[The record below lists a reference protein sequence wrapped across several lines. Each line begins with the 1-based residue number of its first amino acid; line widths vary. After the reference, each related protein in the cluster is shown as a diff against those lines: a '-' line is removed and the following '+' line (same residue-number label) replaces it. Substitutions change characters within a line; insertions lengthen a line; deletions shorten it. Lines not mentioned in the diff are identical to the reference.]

1 MKAESLIFLK
11 LGGSLITDKDK
22 TETARTDVLQFLLSD
37 LNQYMDENPHT
48 RVLIG
53 HGSGSF
59 GHHAAAKFQTQ
70 LGVTSE
76 EEWLGFQEVWIS
88 ARKLNS
94 IFIEQAIKAKL
105 PVMSF
110 PPSAS
115 LISSGHKVKTWDIQP
130 IQQTL
135 EANLIPVIYGDVV
148 FDKQIGGTIFST
160 EELFFHLAQFLHPSK
175 ILLAGIES
183 AVYQDFP
190 ENQVPLR
197 HISKDEAMVAF
208 IKPSQSQD
216 VTGGMRSKV
225 REMQKL
231 CQENPGTQIEIFSA
245 RQPKD
250 LYQALNGQHSGTI
263 IS

>member
-1 MKAESLIFLK
+1 MKAEKLIFLK
-11 LGGSLITDKDK
+11 FGGSLITDKNQ
-22 TETARTDVLQFLLSD
+22 TETARIDVLQFLLSD
-37 LNQYMDENPHT
+37 LKQYMDENPQI

-59 GHHAAAKFQTQ
+59 GHHAAAKYQTQ
-70 LGVTSE
+70 LGVSSE
-76 EEWLGFQEVWIS
+76 EDWLGFQEVWTS
-88 ARKLNS
+88 ARRLNS
-94 IFIEQAIKAKL
+94 IFIEQATKARL

-135 EANLIPVIYGDVV
+135 EANLIPVVYGDVV
-148 FDKQIGGTIFST
+148 FDEQIGGTIFST

-175 ILLAGIES
+175 ILLAGLEE

-190 ENQVPLR
+190 DNQLPLR
-197 HISKDEAMVAF
+197 HISKDEATDSF
-208 IKPSQSQD
+208 IKPSQFQD

-225 REMQKL
+225 EQMQKL
-231 CQENPGTQIEIFSA
+231 CRENPGTQIEIFSA
-245 RQPKD
+245 RKEGD
-250 LYQALNGQHSGTI
+250 LLQALNGQHSGTI

>member
-1 MKAESLIFLK
+1 MKADKLIFLK
-11 LGGSLITDKDK
+11 FGGSLITDKNQA
-22 TETARTDVLQFLLSD
+22 ETARMDVLQFLLSD
-37 LNQYMDENPHT
+37 LKQYMDENPHT

-59 GHHAAAKFQTQ
+59 GHHAAAKFRTQ

-76 EEWLGFQEVWIS
+76 EEWLGFQEVWTS

-94 IFIEQAIKAKL
+94 IFIEQAIKARL

-115 LISSGHKVKTWDIQP
+115 LISSDHKVKSWDIKA
-130 IQQTL
+130 IERSL
-135 EANLIPVIYGDVV
+135 EVKLIPVVYGDVV

-175 ILLAGIES
+175 ILLAGLEE
-183 AVYQDFP
+183 AVYKDFP
-190 ENQVPLR
+190 DNQIPLR
-197 HISKDEAMVAF
+197 YISKDDPTELY
-208 IKPSQSQD
+208 IKQSQFLD